1 MKIRTFAVAALTVA
15 LLAGCSSSAKEQK
28 RLEMIATNRAA
39 LLSAELPLQYGP
51 LHIMR
56 ANSKGAM
63 IEMMMV
69 YNTEAAAAKPV
80 QDVMKQSAV
89 SFCQNQ
95 TIADNLDQ
103 GIDYRVK
110 IRDSRGKL
118 LIDNII
124 TKKSCDKIVP
134 KNNN

>member
-1 MKIRTFAVAALTVA
+1 MKIRTLGAVGLIIA
-15 LLAGCSSSAKEQK
+15 LLAGCSSTNKDQK

-39 LLSAELPLQYGP
+39 LLSSELPLQYGP

-56 ANSKGAM
+56 ANSRGSM

-69 YNTEAAAAKPV
+69 YNTDAAEAKPV
-80 QDVMKQSAV
+80 QDVMTHSAM
-89 SFCQNQ
+89 SFCQNP
-95 TIADNLDQ
+95 TISDNLTQ
-103 GIDYRVK
+103 GIDYRIK

-124 TKKSCDKIVP
+124 TDKSCDKLLP
-134 KNNN
+134 KK

>member
-1 MKIRTFAVAALTVA
+1 MKIRTLGAAGLIIA
-15 LLAGCSSSAKEQK
+15 LLAGCSSADQDKK

-39 LLSAELPLQYGP
+39 LLSSELPLQYGP

-56 ANSKGAM
+56 ANSRGSL

-69 YNTEAAAAKPV
+69 YNTDAADAKPV
-80 QDVMKQSAV
+80 QEVMKQSAT
-89 SFCQNQ
+89 SFCKNP
-95 TIADNLDQ
+95 TIADNLNQ
-103 GIDYRVK
+103 GIDYRIK

-124 TKKSCDKIVP
+124 TDKSCGKLVP
-134 KNNN
+134 KK

>member
-1 MKIRTFAVAALTVA
+1 MKIRTLGAVGLIIA
-15 LLAGCSSSAKEQK
+15 LLAGCSSANKDQK

-39 LLSAELPLQYGP
+39 LLSSELPLQYGP

-56 ANSKGAM
+56 ANSRGSM

-69 YNTEAAAAKPV
+69 YNTDAAEAKPV
-80 QDVMKQSAV
+80 QDVMTHSAM
-89 SFCQNQ
+89 SFCQNP
-95 TIADNLDQ
+95 TISDNLTQ
-103 GIDYRVK
+103 GIDYRIK

-124 TKKSCDKIVP
+124 TDKSCDKLLP
-134 KNNN
+134 KK